1 MADDL
6 FTGVEDTEARAST
19 SGDAPVAPGPAESL
33 GGMAK
38 GMLREWWSHLTYHEV
53 HAFIIGFTP
62 WFLFL
67 VTGHPALLAVG
78 VGVTLAAFGLR
89 KVENKALRVIVREPW
104 YCLGG
109 EATGWLAGSFLLAM
123 ARLVGVL
130 AGVVP

>member
-6 FTGVEDTEARAST
+6 FTGVEDSETRTST
-19 SGDAPVAPGPAESL
+19 TGDDPVAPGPAESL
-33 GGMAK
+33 GGMANS
-38 GMLREWWSHLTYHEV
+38 MLKEWWSHLTYHEV

-89 KVENKALRVIVREPW
+89 KVENRALRVVVREPW

-109 EATGWLAGSFLLAM
+109 STLGWMVGASALAT

-130 AGVVP
+130 VGTVP